1 MSRVADKRNTFAG
14 GHNAAAVISSA
25 FFCREQK
32 LDADTQKEILA
43 YLDARLFKN
52 PIYAAA
58 RPKEAAD
65 PRLVEGLLEDL
76 DAGIAT
82 LRGKGHNIIFA
93 VTCLK
98 ALRAV
103 PEAAMPERIDGL
115 RKMVRSFGKTGG
127 RAANESDP
135 LVGLDDEQKFVHFV
149 FEEFLRAKGDGFDG
163 HVVTIGHALV
173 ELHRM
178 GHKELAR
185 KGVPAYWQWVREA
198 RAGDD
203 EGESN
208 VIKCPLF
215 GHHFACHPLM
225 PRPTPDKHRIGEIV
239 SIIRPSHIGFHA
251 QPKDMKVDET
261 RRSDSGDAARP
272 PRTDLERP
280 LIASPPERSSAT
292 FQAPDRR
299 GDQSGEDQS
308 TGAVSRLSN
317 YARKQPDNLYDF
329 LRDGRHRSILRYFVH
344 NCCCKYHRLSRR
356 VQLHTE
362 PPRPTYS
369 RRDIVDEDRVGVYH
383 CIVRCVRRAFLCGTD
398 PYSGRDFS
406 HRKAWVRDR
415 LRQLAG
421 LFGVEVC
428 EALTAFAAWPKLRLH
443 RNQRTMGAHSTPQS
457 VGMPGCVN

>member
-1 MSRVADKRNTFAG
+1 MTRSDANVRRQLLKAGLIVAGAGFCPEALFDRRAAGDDEKPAEDNPIGPREIVKGLDGMSRVADKRNTFAG

-43 YLDARLFKN
+43 YLGARLLNN

-65 PRLVEGLLEDL
+65 PKLIEGLLEDL

-103 PEAAMPERIDGL
+103 PEAATPERIDGL
-115 RKMVRSFGKTGG
+115 RKMVRSFGTTRGG
-127 RAANESDP
+127 AAKDSDP

-173 ELHRM
+173 ELNRM

-203 EGESN
+203 EGGDK
-208 VIKCPLF
+208 VAPAK
-215 GHHFACHPLM
+215 
-225 PRPTPDKHRIGEIV
+225 PRAPTPLTREYWAAQAKHRIGEIV
-239 SIIRPSHIGFHA
+239 SSHT
-251 QPKDMKVDET
+251 V
-261 RRSDSGDAARP
+261 
-272 PRTDLERP
+272 
-280 LIASPPERSSAT
+280 
-292 FQAPDRR
+292 
-299 GDQSGEDQS
+299 
-308 TGAVSRLSN
+308 
-317 YARKQPDNLYDF
+317 
-329 LRDGRHRSILRYFVH
+329 
-344 NCCCKYHRLSRR
+344 KY
-356 VQLHTE
+356 
-362 PPRPTYS
+362 
-369 RRDIVDEDRVGVYH
+369 
-383 CIVRCVRRAFLCGTD
+383 
-398 PYSGRDFS
+398 PYSFY
-406 HRKAWVRDR
+406 A
-415 LRQLAG
+415 LAKDVKDEE
-421 LFGVEVC
+421 LKERILAKVYR
-428 EALTAFAAWPKLRLH
+428 LTAT
-443 RNQRTMGAHSTPQS
+443 N
-457 VGMPGCVN
+457 

>member
-1 MSRVADKRNTFAG
+1 MTRSDAIVRRQFLKAGLIVAGAPFCPEALFDRRTAADDDKPAEDTPIGPREIIKGLDGMSWVADKGNTFAG

-58 RPKEAAD
+58 RPREAAD

-103 PEAAMPERIDGL
+103 PEAATPERIDGL
-115 RKMVRSFGKTGG
+115 RKMVRSFGKTRGG
-127 RAANESDP
+127 AAKDSDP

-203 EGESN
+203 EGGGE
-208 VIKCPLF
+208 VAP
-215 GHHFACHPLM
+215 A
-225 PRPTPDKHRIGEIV
+225 RRRAPTPLTREYWAAQAKHRIGEIV
-239 SIIRPSHIGFHA
+239 SSHTVKYPYSFYA
-251 QPKDMKVDET
+251 LAKDVK
-261 RRSDSGDAARP
+261 
-272 PRTDLERP
+272 
-280 LIASPPERSSAT
+280 
-292 FQAPDRR
+292 
-299 GDQSGEDQS
+299 
-308 TGAVSRLSN
+308 
-317 YARKQPDNLYDF
+317 
-329 LRDGRHRSILRYFVH
+329 
-344 NCCCKYHRLSRR
+344 
-356 VQLHTE
+356 
-362 PPRPTYS
+362 
-369 RRDIVDEDRVGVYH
+369 DEDLKKRILAKVY
-383 CIVRCVRRAFLCGTD
+383 R
-398 PYSGRDFS
+398 
-406 HRKAWVRDR
+406 
-415 LRQLAG
+415 
-421 LFGVEVC
+421 
-428 EALTAFAAWPKLRLH
+428 LTAT
-443 RNQRTMGAHSTPQS
+443 N
-457 VGMPGCVN
+457 